1 MLILVEGADG
11 SGKTTLVNQLNEYFP
26 TLRINRNHD
35 HIPDFYDNLTCL
47 TCTGEDIV
55 LDRSFITDVVYR
67 LALDDGKETDGID
80 IFYIEHIL
88 LDSVVVYCKTATQ
101 YDDGMNRGEDN
112 ITDLKTA
119 QKISR
124 YYDAVMK
131 FINTRTSTHVIKY
144 DWHFDTVEELVSTIK
159 DVINKTRRK

>member
-11 SGKTTLVNQLNEYFP
+11 SGKTTLVNQLSEYF
-26 TLRINRNHD
+26 TTTRVSRNLNKD
-35 HIPDFYDNLTCL
+35 DLCNFYWSLGYLDN
-47 TCTGEDIV
+47 IV

-67 LALDDGKETDGID
+67 LALDDGIGTDGLSMEEISD
-80 IFYIEHIL
+80 ILRNCI
-88 LDSVVVYCKTATQ
+88 VVYCKTVTQ
-101 YDDGMNRGEDN
+101 FDDAKARGEDN

-119 QKISR
+119 QTISR

-144 DWHFDTVEELVSTIK
+144 DWHLDRPDDLVSTIK
-159 DVINKTRRK
+159 DIISKTRR

>member
-11 SGKTTLVNQLNEYFP
+11 SGKTTLVNQLSADFP
-26 TLRINRNHD
+26 TLRINRSCD
-35 HIPDFYDNLTCL
+35 HVKEFYDNLTCMK
-47 TCTGEDIV
+47 ENIV

-67 LALDDGKETDGID
+67 LALDDCIEPDGMNM
-80 IFYIEHIL
+80 FYMDCIL
-88 LDSVVVYCKTATQ
+88 RDSIVIYCKTVTQ
-101 YDDGMNRGEDN
+101 FDDAKARGEDN

-119 QKISR
+119 QTISR

-144 DWHFDTVEELVSTIK
+144 DWHLDTPEDLVSTIK
-159 DVINKTRRK
+159 DIIRKTRRQ

>member
-11 SGKTTLVNQLNEYFP
+11 SGKTTLVNQLNAYFP
-26 TLRINRNHD
+26 TMRINREHD
-35 HIPDFYDNLTCL
+35 HIKEFYNNLICMK
-47 TCTGEDIV
+47 EDIV
-55 LDRSFITDVVYR
+55 LDRSFITDIVYR
-67 LALDDGKETDGID
+67 LALDDDKDTDGIN
-80 IFYIEHIL
+80 IFYMDCIL
-88 LDSVVVYCKTATQ
+88 RESIIIYCKTATQ
-101 YDDGMNRGEDN
+101 YDDAMHRGEDN

-144 DWHFDTVEELVSTIK
+144 DWHFDSATDVISTIN
-159 DVINKTRRK
+159 DIISKTRR